1 VHLRRA
7 GNGSIG
13 VLSATCSAAARAAAS
28 RQRRACA
35 GALVACEAG
44 AAGDLPSTVGSARWA
59 FSVRPVSG
67 WGAADER
74 QRATAG
80 WLAALPVFEP
90 HWQARGARRPGAG
103 CHSAAPAVRCGAAA
117 PRPASSAPGRAGGAQ
132 ILMAQGRASGW
143 IEWGGRRYD
152 FADAP
157 AYSEK
162 NWGGGF
168 PSRWFWVQCEA
179 FEGEPDAALT
189 CVGARARPPGP
200 APARQGGRSGA
211 CAACPEQDL
220 RNRFRPVASALSAAN
235 EYMSPVRHA
244 VSAGRMRQLGRL
256 AE

>member
-1 VHLRRA
+1 MQSRVHPKRA
-7 GNGSIG
+7 GSSSIT
-13 VLSATCSAAARAAAS
+13 VLSAMCSAGARAAAS
-28 RQRRACA
+28 RQRRARA

-67 WGAADER
+67 W
-74 QRATAG
+74 
-80 WLAALPVFEP
+80 V
-90 HWQARGARRPGAG
+90 
-103 CHSAAPAVRCGAAA
+103 
-117 PRPASSAPGRAGGAQ
+117 
-132 ILMAQGRASGW
+132 
-143 IEWGGRRYD
+143 EWGGRRYD

-200 APARQGGRSGA
+200 APARQGGHSSA
-211 CAACPEQDL
+211 CAASPGQ
-220 RNRFRPVASALSAAN
+220 RF
-235 EYMSPVRHA
+235 
-244 VSAGRMRQLGRL
+244 
-256 AE
+256 